1 MNKLLFTGALLG
13 LLSVTIGAMADH
25 AFDLDEASLVSVQ
38 TAIRYNMLYA
48 AIITILSLL
57 RVDKMVVMAGYIFAA
72 GTLLFAG
79 GIYGAYIGGVSAMV
93 YLTPAGGITLMIG
106 WLFLAVFSLRKRA

>member
-25 AFDLDEASLVSVQ
+25 AFDLDETSLVSVQ

-48 AIITILSLL
+48 AMITILSLL
-57 RVDKMVVMAGYIFAA
+57 RVDKMVTVAGYIFAA
-72 GTLLFAG
+72 GTILFAG
-79 GIYGAYIGGVSAMV
+79 GIYGAYISQISVMV
-93 YLTPAGGITLMIG
+93 YLTPVGGITLMLG
-106 WLFLAVFSLRKRA
+106 WLCLIVFSVRGRP